1 MKPIDFELERARRA
15 LDGPEAYPG
24 ELIETVIVGLVGDMQ
39 RAGVESAG
47 RSVRCWSICVRG
59 SRRASLSVNGARR
72 ALSSNELCSRIVR
85 SPSARTGLEYSMS
98 KVLVAAASFAL
109 SDNR

>member
-24 ELIETVIVGLVGDMQ
+24 EVIETVIVGLVGDMH

-47 RSVRCWSICVRG
+47 GACGAGQSVS
-59 SRRASLSVNGARR
+59 
-72 ALSSNELCSRIVR
+72 EDH
-85 SPSARTGLEYSMS
+85 
-98 KVLVAAASFAL
+98 VAH
-109 SDNR
+109 R